1 MGGLASKPPKLQNAI
16 QVPEE
21 IVGRTSPRHSPNPNS
36 NAALFSSASD
46 KSAEETARETFLNLI
61 SRFAPAARTP
71 IPLQPAP
78 QPSSRHVKAPS
89 LKRGRAQSTRVVSM
103 PLVRR
108 RSLEFPRSDPRGCR
122 VAHRGHPA
130 LSSSPI
136 KPNPRRFYALI
147 YRIVRRSDHQSS
159 AKFQ

>member
-1 MGGLASKPPKLQNAI
+1 MRDRPLLVVAARLRADVIDGFLDDLK
-16 QVPEE
+16 
-21 IVGRTSPRHSPNPNS
+21 NS

-108 RSLEFPRSDPRGCR
+108 RSLSPSG
-122 VAHRGHPA
+122 VSSLGPA
-130 LSSSPI
+130 RMSRRASRPSSTFFLPHQT
-136 KPNPRRFYALI
+136 KPKALL
-147 YRIVRRSDHQSS
+147 
-159 AKFQ
+159 